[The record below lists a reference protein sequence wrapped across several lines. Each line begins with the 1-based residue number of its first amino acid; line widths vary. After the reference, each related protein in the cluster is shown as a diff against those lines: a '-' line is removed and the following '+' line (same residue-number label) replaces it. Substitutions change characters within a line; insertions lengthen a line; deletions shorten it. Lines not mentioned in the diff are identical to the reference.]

1 MAPGAPHQGPFRA
14 DTYASR
20 SRTTPQ
26 LRAPPRHAR
35 PRATASL
42 GGRCGSRPPTRR
54 VPVAEPRP
62 LRSTPSGGRAAP
74 PLSSPFANP
83 AAAQGAPTG
92 SDAGRWSRPTPAVT
106 RPDAVTL
113 GGATV
118 AAVALMSVD
127 ERVAPW
133 GQSRTVQGARAPAR
147 HRGVP
152 RPRRPRRAR
161 GGQRDLRDRARP
173 PRPRRRRRRAARHRR
188 DRRGGGR
195 HGRDRG
201 GRGACPPVRHGRLQ
215 RAQLRV
221 RAWPAPRQRLP
232 AFPSGHA
239 TAAFAFA
246 AALSGEGRRRW
257 ARANRVTELLAYT
270 AASLVALS
278 RVYHDRHWASDAVMG
293 SAIGLVTGRALV
305 RYQHECPADAP
316 DGRLPPGR
324 AVRAAV
330 IPAAVSWS
338 IRF

>member
-239 TAAFAFA
+239 TAAVAFA
-246 AALSGEGRRRW
+246 AALSGEGRHRR
-257 ARANRVTELLAYT
+257 ARANRVGGPGGAAAPRVSAARRWRGPRARPPPARGPRPAPAGRPPRR
-270 AASLVALS
+270 AASRRRPRTES
-278 RVYHDRHWASDAVMG
+278 R
-293 SAIGLVTGRALV
+293 
-305 RYQHECPADAP
+305 PARSPRCRRSRSPAT
-316 DGRLPPGR
+316 
-324 AVRAAV
+324 ARAA
-330 IPAAVSWS
+330 
-338 IRF
+338 